1 MLSLSS
7 PPPLYLSLLLFL
19 SYHSPV
25 LSCRTGTPSEC
36 ENAPFVPGHDL
47 AGEGFDVVTQQR
59 KGAYMVDVNTYLT
72 SNGTCTLCPNALQN
86 NMLQKL
92 PVSAVDWHA
101 FSRCDTTL
109 DGSAHDSVGSLASK
123 YKSQKSHTWEIGLE
137 FHNVAAN
144 LTLGGSCSS
153 ACKFATERSRE
164 DRYTFHLHAITCSH
178 YSYRVPTRPPL
189 SPEFS
194 RHLDLL
200 PSNYGPYTKAQYR
213 RLIETYGTHYI
224 YQVNLGGRLKR
235 VTAARTCLSSLN
247 GFSTVEMNNCLT
259 MGIKVGL
266 GKSNLFSLSRPC
278 TDFLQNRDVAT
289 SYKSGLHQYHVEV
302 IGGRDWM
309 GDFALDRNDSLGYLN
324 WLTTLKDH
332 PDVVEYFLI
341 PLHELATTRPQ
352 LKQAIE
358 DYIKDKG
365 VTRSNGQT
373 SCGADVPNLD
383 SNCCPQQAWKG
394 TLEVTI
400 IRAWGLS
407 GEYFGSTEAYAKLF
421 YSDISRTTKVIES
434 DYPYW
439 NQHFTLGKV
448 DTNLQLTVEVWDED
462 VYYDDF
468 LGSCWVYLSQGTH
481 KSTCSM
487 SGGGFEFQYT
497 LTCDPHLTG
506 DKCNEYKPSPV

>member
-1 MLSLSS
+1 MLSFSS
-7 PPPLYLSLLLFL
+7 PPPLHLSLLLFL

-25 LSCRTGTPSEC
+25 LSCRTGARSEC
-36 ENAPFVPGHDL
+36 ESAPFVPGYNL
-47 AGEGFDVVTQQR
+47 VGEGLDVVTLQR
-59 KGAYMVDVNTYLT
+59 KGAFLVDVRTYLT
-72 SNGTCTLCPNALQN
+72 SSGTCTLCHNHLQN

-101 FSRCDTTL
+101 FSRCDIRLEKSEHNT
-109 DGSAHDSVGSLASK
+109 VGSFISK
-123 YKSQKSHTWEIGLE
+123 YTSQESRTWEIGLE
-137 FHNVAAN
+137 FHNVTAN
-144 LTLGGSCSS
+144 LRFGGTCSS

-194 RHLDLL
+194 RDLDLL
-200 PSNYGPYTKAQYR
+200 PSSYSPYTKAQYR

-224 YQVNLGGRLKR
+224 YKVNLGGRLR
-235 VTAARTCLSSLN
+235 RITAARTCLSSLN
-247 GFSTVEMNNCLT
+247 GFSSVKINKCLS

-289 SYKSGLHQYHVEV
+289 SYKSGLHQHHIEV
-302 IGGRDWM
+302 IGGRDWV
-309 GDFALDRNDSLGYLN
+309 GEFALDRNDSLGYLN

-341 PLHELATTRPQ
+341 PLNELATTRPQ

-365 VTRSNGQT
+365 VMRSNGQT
-373 SCGADVPNLD
+373 SCRSGIPNLD

-407 GEYFGSTEAYAKLF
+407 GEYFGTTEAYAKLF
-421 YSDISRTTKVIES
+421 YGDISRTTRVIES

-448 DTNLQLTVEVWDED
+448 
-462 VYYDDF
+462 
-468 LGSCWVYLSQGTH
+468 
-481 KSTCSM
+481 
-487 SGGGFEFQYT
+487 
-497 LTCDPHLTG
+497 
-506 DKCNEYKPSPV
+506 